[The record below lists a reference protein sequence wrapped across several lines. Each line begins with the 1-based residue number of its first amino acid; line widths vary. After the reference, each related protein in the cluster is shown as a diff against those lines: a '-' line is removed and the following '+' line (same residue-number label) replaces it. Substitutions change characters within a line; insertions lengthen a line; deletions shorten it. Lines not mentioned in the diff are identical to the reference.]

1 MEEQMNKHSS
11 VPLYQ
16 QLVETIKQQ
25 IRDGELKEGD
35 KLMTEFELS
44 DAYKISRITVR
55 KAIEILVN
63 DGYVIKK
70 QGIGTFVAA
79 KKLNRVMDRT
89 ISFTEICE
97 YDGKVASTDVLAME
111 WVKASILVSQ
121 QLQISEGDRVLRMMR
136 LRKSDGVPVMLEE
149 SFFSSRYAYLM
160 SEDLRGSMY
169 EILRSH
175 GVEPTHGVKTVEICY
190 ATDEEV
196 EYLHVGKN
204 QALLLQYDTVMDED
218 GERIHF
224 SRLVVNP
231 ERYKL
236 TILT

>member
-1 MEEQMNKHSS
+1 MEELMNKNSS

-16 QLVETIKQQ
+16 QLADMIKQQ
-25 IRDGELKEGD
+25 IKNGELKED
-35 KLMTEFELS
+35 DRLMTEFELS
-44 DAYKISRITVR
+44 ETYKISRITVR
-55 KAIEILVN
+55 KAIELLVN
-63 DGYVIKK
+63 DGYVVKK
-70 QGIGTFVAA
+70 QGIGTFIAA

-97 YDGKVASTDVLAME
+97 YDGKVASTDVLSIE
-111 WVKASILVSQ
+111 WTKASLLVSQ
-121 QLQISEGDRVLRMMR
+121 QLQISEGDRVLRTVR

-160 SEDLRGSMY
+160 SEDLRNSLY
-169 EILRSH
+169 SILRNH
-175 GVEPTHGVKTVEICY
+175 GVEPSHGVKTVEICY
-190 ATDEEV
+190 AMDDEV
-196 EYLHVGKN
+196 EYLHVEKN
-204 QALLLQYDTVMDED
+204 RALLLQYDTVMDQN

-224 SRLVVNP
+224 SRLVTNP